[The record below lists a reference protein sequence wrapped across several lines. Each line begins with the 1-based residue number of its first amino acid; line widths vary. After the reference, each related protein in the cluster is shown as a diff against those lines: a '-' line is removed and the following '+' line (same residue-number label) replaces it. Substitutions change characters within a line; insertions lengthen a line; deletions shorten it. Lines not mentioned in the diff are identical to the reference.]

1 MGKEGNDGTKAA
13 KVAEAR
19 RRFAEMERGQ
29 CARIRE
35 AARKDY
41 EEWLRL
47 EAGKAKLVGSDGRP
61 LTRLRRTTVMATS
74 PFGPVEVE
82 VKKGYDRAAGRWVCP
97 AKERLGLVKKKDVT
111 PEAEASVA
119 TLAVEARSY
128 GAAERLSLRLLGFS
142 ISDTTIND
150 RVVDGVG
157 GAGMPEPPL
166 PDGRGDGIVAEA
178 DGWMARFR
186 EDGWAKDGR
195 KDGQCAYAWHEVRS
209 GVAYFA
215 DDCMDVSEGRREIA
229 WKLPVTAFPG
239 DDANAL
245 GATLY
250 EAACHL
256 GYRKCQ
262 RACWVSDGGKPLWG
276 QYKMRFSRGKNH
288 AMGLLDLYHNMEHV
302 SAFALD
308 LFDGDAEKAAR
319 WAGDSKTMLKEKGG
333 RDFLRR
339 VERAIRKHGKND
351 AAKRKRLD
359 EAAQYFRDHRRHMN
373 YPLASKLGFPVGSG
387 AMESQCSQFQGRFKR
402 TGQYWSRKG
411 FRALIVAFIWNSVD
425 MLDQLM
431 AA

>member
-1 MGKEGNDGTKAA
+1 M
-13 KVAEAR
+13 
-19 RRFAEMERGQ
+19 
-29 CARIRE
+29 
-35 AARKDY
+35 
-41 EEWLRL
+41 
-47 EAGKAKLVGSDGRP
+47 
-61 LTRLRRTTVMATS
+61 
-74 PFGPVEVE
+74 
-82 VKKGYDRAAGRWVCP
+82 
-97 AKERLGLVKKKDVT
+97 
-111 PEAEASVA
+111 
-119 TLAVEARSY
+119 
-128 GAAERLSLRLLGFS
+128 
-142 ISDTTIND
+142 
-150 RVVDGVG
+150 
-157 GAGMPEPPL
+157 
-166 PDGRGDGIVAEA
+166 
-178 DGWMARFR
+178 
-186 EDGWAKDGR
+186 
-195 KDGQCAYAWHEVRS
+195 RS

-215 DDCMDVSEGRREIA
+215 DDCMDVSDGRREIA

-239 DDANAL
+239 DDADAL

-256 GYRKCQ
+256 GYRKC
-262 RACWVSDGGKPLWG
+262 RRVCWGSDGGKPLWG

-351 AAKRKRLD
+351 EAKRKRLD

-387 AMESQCSQFQGRFKR
+387 AMESPCSQFQGRFKR
-402 TGQYWSRKG
+402 TGLYWSRKG